1 MAESNFQQQRFE
13 LKYRIKEEVALAV
26 RDFIQG
32 YLIPDE
38 FSAGKSDFSYPV
50 HSVYLDSDDLY
61 LYHSTLNSDKNRFKL
76 RMRFYD
82 DVPEKPIFFEIKRR
96 MNRIIAKQRG
106 AVKREAVPWILA
118 GHLPDPEHMASSNP
132 KHLVAIQDFS
142 KLMNRLQAVPKAHV
156 AYMREAWMSPYD
168 NSARVTMDRSVRCEP
183 DLVARLATY
192 MEKPVT
198 VFAEQVTLELKFTGR
213 FPIWFRELVRVF
225 GLVQCGAAK
234 YVEGVTLGGHQNY
247 VTNPSPGSTVAVD
260 EEEWD
265 ELSSQKRAI

>member
-13 LKYRIKEEVALAV
+13 LKYRIRDEVALAV
-26 RDFIQG
+26 RDFVQG

-38 FSAGKSDFSYPV
+38 FSEGKEDFSYPV
-50 HSVYLDSDDLY
+50 HSVYLDSDDMY
-61 LYHSTLNSDKNRFKL
+61 LYHTTLNSDKNRFKL

-82 DVPEKPIFFEIKRR
+82 DSPEKPIFFEIKRR

-106 AVKREAVPWILA
+106 GVKREAVPWILA
-118 GHLPDPEHMASSNP
+118 GHLPEMEHLTSSNP
-132 KHLVAIQDFS
+132 KELIAIQDFS
-142 KLMNRLQAVPKAHV
+142 KLMSRLGAVPKAHV

-168 NSARVTMDRSVRCEP
+168 NSARVTMDRSVKCEP
-183 DLVARLATY
+183 ELVTKLATY
-192 MEKPVT
+192 MDKPVS

-234 YVEGVTLGGHQNY
+234 YVEGVTLSGQHNY
-247 VTNPSPGSTVAVD
+247 VPGTTSAPARGD
-260 EEEWD
+260 EEINWD
-265 ELSSQKRAI
+265 DFASQERAV